1 MRRHKTQS
9 DGDIKPKHRIG
20 QGPVQVLEEPVHV
33 GQEEPH
39 LSTEEEM
46 DLPDDRSEDGSLPEQ
61 ISEELFSSQN
71 YTFLK

>member
-9 DGDIKPKHRIG
+9 DEDIKPKHRIG

-33 GQEEPH
+33 GQEELH

-46 DLPDDRSEDGSLPEQ
+46 DLPDDQSEDGSLPEQ